1 MDARRNGGKCRSD
14 SSLAPAGGIVAGRD
28 AAAHVGRRLA
38 SREWWLFVVN
48 EGRGIG
54 FLAHLERR
62 YYGGEAGRDFEVLAL
77 PALREGL
84 GFVALC
90 LLKKSRLPPER
101 LQREIADRVGLIGAG
116 ELQDRDVF
124 VLHPETGIAA
134 ALAALLYDFLAGR
147 PGPEDD

>member
-1 MDARRNGGKCRSD
+1 VDARRNGGKCRSA
-14 SSLAPAGGIVAGRD
+14 SPLAAAGGIVTGRD
-28 AAAHVGRRLA
+28 AAAHVSRRLA
-38 SREWWLFVVN
+38 GRKWWLFVVN

-54 FLAHLERR
+54 FLAHLERT

-101 LQREIADRVGLIGAG
+101 LQREIADWVGMTGSG
-116 ELQDRDVF
+116 DLQGRDVL
-124 VLHPETGIAA
+124 VLHPETAVAA
-134 ALAALLYDFLAGR
+134 ALTALLYGFLAGR
-147 PGPEDD
+147 PGPEDN